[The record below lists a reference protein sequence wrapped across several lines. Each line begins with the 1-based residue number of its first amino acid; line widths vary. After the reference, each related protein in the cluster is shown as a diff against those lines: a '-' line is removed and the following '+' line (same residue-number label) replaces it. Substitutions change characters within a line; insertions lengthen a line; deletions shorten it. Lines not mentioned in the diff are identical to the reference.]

1 MGIFLLVIHLIVC
14 IVIYILM
21 RISVLKCT
29 RMVMPLIVLVPVWG
43 LGCLLVLELRARG
56 KQEINEEVGIEKLKI
71 NDAIHRSIIMDEDPV
86 EDRVVP
92 LEEALL
98 INDPS
103 TRRELMMEIMYG
115 NPDDYVRQLKGARM
129 NDDTEVV
136 HYAVTALTELQKEYD
151 LKFQELD
158 WEMEKNPKSRDILD
172 RYLELLNR
180 YLASGIP
187 EGSERDLKL
196 RTYSNML
203 EKKLEEEK
211 DNLMLWKRKAE
222 ADLQIGEYELAN
234 EEIRK
239 ILEKWEKNETGYLLL
254 IQYYSAILNRAGID
268 KTLAVL
274 EKKRIHLSPEGRQ
287 TVRFWRR
294 NEGAGV

>member
-222 ADLQIGEYELAN
+222 ADLQIGE
-234 EEIRK
+234 
-239 ILEKWEKNETGYLLL
+239 
-254 IQYYSAILNRAGID
+254 
-268 KTLAVL
+268 
-274 EKKRIHLSPEGRQ
+274 
-287 TVRFWRR
+287 
-294 NEGAGV
+294 

>member
-1 MGIFLLVIHLIVC
+1 MGIFLLLIHVIIC

-21 RISVLKCT
+21 RVSVLKCT
-29 RMVMPLIVLVPVWG
+29 RMIMPVIALVPVWG
-43 LGCLLVLELRARG
+43 LGCMLVLELRTRG

-92 LEEALL
+92 LQEALL
-98 INDPS
+98 INEPS

-115 NPDDYVRQLKGARM
+115 NPDDYVKQLKEARM

-158 WEMEKNPKSRDILD
+158 WEMEKNPQSRDILD
-172 RYLELLNR
+172 RYLDLLNR

-187 EGSERDLKL
+187 EGSEKELKL
-196 RTYSNML
+196 RTYSGML
-203 EKKLEEEK
+203 EKKLKEEE
-211 DNLMLWKRKAE
+211 DDLTLWKRKAE
-222 ADLQIGEYELAN
+222 ADLQIGEYEQAN

-239 ILEKWEKNETGYLLL
+239 ILEKWERNEAGYLLL

-268 KTLAVL
+268 KTLGL
-274 EKKRIHLSPEGRQ
+274 MERKQIHLSPEGRQ
-287 TVRFWRR
+287 TVRFWKKD
-294 NEGAGV
+294 EGAGL

>member
-172 RYLELLNR
+172 RYLELLKR

-268 KTLAVL
+268 KTLALL

>member
-254 IQYYSAILNRAGID
+254 IQYYSAILNRVGID
-268 KTLAVL
+268 KTLALL

>member
-239 ILEKWEKNETGYLLL
+239 ILEKWEKNETGYPLHK
-254 IQYYSAILNRAGID
+254 QYYSAILNRAGID
-268 KTLAVL
+268 KTLALL

>member
-14 IVIYILM
+14 IVILM

-287 TVRFWRR
+287 AVRFWRR
-294 NEGAGV
+294 NEGAGI

>member
-14 IVIYILM
+14 IDILM

-287 TVRFWRR
+287 AVRFWRR
-294 NEGAGV
+294 NEGAGI